1 MKTFNVAKIWQQK
14 LSDHKNK
21 VFSDEEMHR
30 ILALLLSPDG
40 NKNTKKRIL
49 EACAIASYHQMTNIP
64 VVTTFLSNDAPQ
76 FRQLTYTIMLFAG
89 FMMEGITKSYI
100 RQYLIIRKR

>member
-1 MKTFNVAKIWQQK
+1 LCGKERKYCLNEEAFDLMETFNVAKIWQQK

-30 ILALLLSPDG
+30 ILALLLSPNG

-49 EACAIASYHQMTNIP
+49 EA
-64 VVTTFLSNDAPQ
+64 
-76 FRQLTYTIMLFAG
+76 
-89 FMMEGITKSYI
+89 
-100 RQYLIIRKR
+100 